1 MLRIIWAVCACP
13 VIASDKALSNGTP
26 NGTASKESHLETLAN
41 GVASKGDYQHTPTND
56 TVVSKESSPMS
67 NGSGHSNNHSNPK
80 SSIASA
86 ISTTSI
92 SDTPSNIPN
101 PTVNKLEDLSIGL
114 NFYNFYPH
122 DYPYLPLLTLGA
134 PDYTLSILPIY
145 PQSLNSAPSSQGYYH
160 HLLRLTRLRYA
171 SSTTTLRTVALGRIL
186 YRKKPTYWIVVMEIL
201 HGNLYALRSDTVA
214 PEELL
219 VESDDELEAIDLEM
233 IAAVMVPEFD
243 NKSWKAV
250 LLGNTTILDVNRIA
264 GVVAKGGYKAL
275 MVKGWDSILV
285 DG

>member
-1 MLRIIWAVCACP
+1 MTVEPESEMPGLRSEHNLPSPSAILRIIWAAWACP

-26 NGTASKESHLETLAN
+26 NGTASKASHLETFAN

-67 NGSGHSNNHSNPK
+67 NSSGHSNDHSNPK

-86 ISTTSI
+86 TSTTSI

-145 PQSLNSAPSSQGYYH
+145 PQSLDSAPSSQGYYH
-160 HLLRLTRLRYA
+160 HLLRLTRLRPLSFLLPFEA
-171 SSTTTLRTVALGRIL
+171 ICRCL
-186 YRKKPTYWIVVMEIL
+186 YRSSFSISCLSLFDLASRFMSEVLCPNQPDRHNHAFPCARLPTYC
-201 HGNLYALRSDTVA
+201 LYD
-214 PEELL
+214 
-219 VESDDELEAIDLEM
+219 
-233 IAAVMVPEFD
+233 
-243 NKSWKAV
+243 
-250 LLGNTTILDVNRIA
+250 
-264 GVVAKGGYKAL
+264 
-275 MVKGWDSILV
+275 
-285 DG
+285 